1 MQVGGGVMGFLIIF
15 SLLVLS
21 PPSIFLVT
29 AASAAAAG
37 SHPPTSPNAKQ
48 AYIVYMS
55 DQSVPKGQKRE
66 DYYIRTLIPILG
78 SETAAKD
85 ALLYS
90 YTILSGFLAM
100 LTPQQASRLQ
110 IENLGFCT

>member
-1 MQVGGGVMGFLIIF
+1 MQVGGGMGFLIVIF
-15 SLLVLS
+15 SLLL
-21 PPSIFLVT
+21 PSIFFVT
-29 AASAAAAG
+29 IAAAAAG

-48 AYIVYMS
+48 AYIVYIS
-55 DQSVPKGQKRE
+55 DQSLPKGQKPE

-90 YTILSGFLAM
+90 YTIVSGFVAK
-100 LTPQQASRLQ
+100 LTPHQASRLQ
-110 IENLGFCT
+110 IENVGFCT